1 MRTVLLNGKII
12 TPFNVLDDQAL
23 IIEGKTISGIIPARD
38 VRSEEDDRVVDVGGN
53 WIAPGYIDIHVH
65 GGDRADTMDASQ
77 EAFDTISKFFAR
89 HGVTSFLFTTGS
101 APNEAIWAVIEAYL
115 DYHPPQDGA
124 RPLGIHLEGPY
135 LSEEKKGA
143 QPAAFLRDPEP
154 EQYRKWFDTGV
165 VKLMT
170 IAPERP
176 GALACIQYGRERGV
190 EFAVGHSVATYE
202 QMQGAVDAGLNQA
215 THTFNGMKPLHH
227 REPGVV
233 GAVLADQRIYAQIIT
248 DGVHVHP
255 PVVKALVNAKRKERT
270 VLITDAIR
278 AAGLGEGEYD
288 LLGQKVTV
296 ADGEARIASGSLAG
310 SILTM
315 DKAVRNTMAFCDL
328 PLEDAV
334 YMAAYAPAESI
345 HVQDQRGHLRPGASA
360 DIVILSEDHTVES
373 TFVEGRLVYQ
383 KH

>member
-1 MRTVLLNGKII
+1 MRTILTNGKII
-12 TPFNVLDDQAL
+12 TPFKILDDQAL
-23 IIEGKTISGIIPARD
+23 IIEDKTISGIIPAHD
-38 VRSEEDDRVVDVGGN
+38 VRTENEDQVMDVGGN

-65 GGDRADTMDASQ
+65 GGNRADTMDANQ
-77 EAFDTISKFFAR
+77 EAFDRICRFFAG
-89 HGVTSFLFTTGS
+89 HGVTSFLFTTGTAS
-101 APNEAIWAVIEAYL
+101 NEAIWAVIEAYQ
-115 DYHPPQDGA
+115 DYQPPEDGA
-124 RPLGIHLEGPY
+124 VPLGIHLEGPY

-143 QPAAFLRDPEP
+143 QPAAFLRNPEP
-154 EQYRKWFDTGV
+154 EEYRQWFDTGV

-170 IAPERP
+170 IAPELP
-176 GALACIQYGRERGV
+176 GALKCVQYGKERGV
-190 EFAVGHSVATYE
+190 EFAVGHSVATYQ
-202 QMQGAVDAGLNQA
+202 QMQDAVDAGLNQA

-233 GAVLADQRIYAQIIT
+233 GAVLADPRIYAQIIT

-315 DKAVRNTMAFCDL
+315 DEAVRNTMAFCEL

-334 YMAAYAPAESI
+334 FMAAYAPAESI
-345 HVQDQRGHLRPGASA
+345 HVQDQRGHLQPGASA
-360 DIVILSEDHTVES
+360 DVVILSEDYTLES

-383 KH
+383 K

>member
-1 MRTVLLNGKII
+1 MRTILTNGKVI
-12 TPFNVLDDQAL
+12 TPFEVLDDQTL
-23 IIEGKTISGIIPARD
+23 IIENKTITGVIPAHD
-38 VRSEEDDRVVDVGGN
+38 VRTENDDRVMDVRGN

-65 GGDRADTMDASQ
+65 GGDRADTMDANQ
-77 EAFDTISKFFAR
+77 EAFDRISRFFAR
-89 HGVTSFLFTTGS
+89 HGVTSFLITTGS
-101 APNEAIWAVIEAYL
+101 ASNEATWAVIEAYL
-115 DYHPPQDGA
+115 DYRPPEDGA
-124 RPLGIHLEGPY
+124 TPLGIHLEGPY

-154 EQYRKWFDTGV
+154 DYYRKWFDTGV

-170 IAPERP
+170 IAPELQ
-176 GALACIQYGRERGV
+176 GAIECIQYGKERGV
-190 EFAVGHSVATYE
+190 EFAVGHSVATYQ
-202 QMQGAVDAGLNQA
+202 QMMGAVDAGLNQA
-215 THTFNGMKPLHH
+215 THTFNGMKMLHH

-233 GAVLADQRIYAQIIT
+233 GAVLADPRIYAQIIA

-255 PVVKALVNAKRKERT
+255 PVVKALVKAKRKERT

-296 ADGEARIASGSLAG
+296 AEGEARIASGSLAG

-315 DKAVRNTMAFCDL
+315 DEAVRNTTAFCDL

-345 HVQDQRGHLRPGASA
+345 HVQDQRGHLQPGASA
-360 DIVILSEDHTVES
+360 DIVILSKDHTVET
-373 TFVEGRLVYQ
+373 TFVEGRIIYQ